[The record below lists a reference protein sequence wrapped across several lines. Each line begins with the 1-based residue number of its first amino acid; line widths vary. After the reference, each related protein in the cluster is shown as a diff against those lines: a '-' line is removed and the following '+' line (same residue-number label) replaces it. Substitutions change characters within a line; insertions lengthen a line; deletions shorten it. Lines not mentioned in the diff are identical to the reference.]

1 MALTIHPTLDQE
13 AAELVL
19 CGLDALAALNEHD
32 DQEAAEH
39 ATEVA
44 RYVRGLLN
52 QATRCPY
59 CLDGTTAGGCCPTC
73 RDRHAALRVWL
84 LPIQDHDC
92 NRGPF

>member
-13 AAELVL
+13 AAELVVS
-19 CGLDALAALNEHD
+19 ALEILRPD

-39 ATEVA
+39 AAEVA